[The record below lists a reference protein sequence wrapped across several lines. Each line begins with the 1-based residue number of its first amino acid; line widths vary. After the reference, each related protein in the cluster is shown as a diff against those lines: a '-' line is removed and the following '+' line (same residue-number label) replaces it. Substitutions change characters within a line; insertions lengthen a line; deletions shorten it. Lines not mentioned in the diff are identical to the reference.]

1 MGGWSMFLEVAFF
14 AFIRARNK
22 SQKTTTIFFETTS
35 VKYPIKRYIPFCYVI
50 SEITVEEYV
59 TL

>member
-1 MGGWSMFLEVAFF
+1 MFLEVDIF
-14 AFIRARNK
+14 AGIRIRNR
-22 SQKTTTIFFETTS
+22 SQKPITIFFETIS

-50 SEITVEEYV
+50 SAITVEEYV